1 MAKTYSAAELT
12 KMQELGS
19 AWIFR
24 RALNDNVKYN
34 SPDDIRK
41 DKKFSELV
49 EIYPAINDSWIK
61 AYYAQQKR
69 ILQEFSGTKFTEF
82 TRDGGFMDFITKL
95 VAQKFK
101 IPKKDSWDPADIWCV
116 QNETKVISEVK
127 NAMAKEGMASIVE
140 LNAIMR
146 TLYKERKLVGIS
158 LKLISGKEA
167 KYEEVNLDE
176 ALFPDVKNYNFDVSA
191 MKCFLGLKN
200 GLFFET
206 QDCRVVV
213 DVIEDD
219 KPQKI
224 DFQIKPNTTS
234 ELANL
239 KFEPTMKGASAAR
252 LGKTPLDKLATLLK
266 KYDVDFI
273 NNYKKYPRTSEEFN
287 DPTSIKYAK
296 QAFDHIKQK
305 NVDVGNCKTS
315 DEMVKNF
322 QVVFTKDPHIATS
335 KLMQLNFLYHVTS
348 LPKEKMDDLFTDMT
362 FLAQK
367 KGREFGPFGKLYS

>member
-41 DKKFSELV
+41 DKKFSELIK
-49 EIYPAINDSWIK
+49 IYPAINDSWIK

-69 ILQEFSGTKFTEF
+69 ILQEFAGTKFTEF

-116 QNETKVISEVK
+116 QNESKVISEVK
-127 NAMAKEGMASIVE
+127 NAMSKEGMASIVE
-140 LNAIMR
+140 LNAVMR

-176 ALFPDVKNYNFDVSA
+176 SLFPDVKNYNFDVSS
-191 MKCFLGLKN
+191 MKCFFGLKN
-200 GLFFET
+200 GVYFET

-213 DVIEDD
+213 DVIEDG

-252 LGKTPLDKLATLLK
+252 LGKTPLDKLATLLQ
-266 KYDVDFI
+266 KYNVDFI
-273 NNYKKYPRTSEEFN
+273 NSYKKYPKTSQEFN

-296 QAFDHIKQK
+296 QAFDHIKTK
-305 NVDVGNCKTS
+305 GVDVGNCKTS

-367 KGREFGPFGKLYS
+367 KGREFGPFGKLY